1 LPSAIEHGG
10 AWPGPAASPGGGN
23 ADALRI
29 GGLTPLTSIDFPG
42 RLAAVLF
49 CQGCPWRCGY
59 CHNPELLD
67 ATLPGALSW
76 SRVLDFLR
84 QRRGLLDGVV
94 FSGGEPLLQA
104 ALPTVLDEVR
114 ELGFETA
121 LHTGGMY
128 PKRLAAVLDRLDWVG
143 LDIKG
148 PWDRIDS
155 ITRSRNAAPRVRES
169 LEHLLASGVP
179 HECRT
184 TWHPGLFGEEELLA
198 LARDLAGRGVRHWV
212 LQACKDPA
220 VPESGA
226 AVDRLSATMLARLR
240 EGMERF
246 EIRTP

>member
-1 LPSAIEHGG
+1 LPSATEQDS
-10 AWPGPAASPGGGN
+10 AGPAPGAARAAMDAN
-23 ADALRI
+23 ALRL
-29 GGLTPLTSIDFPG
+29 GGLTPFTSIDFPG

-67 ATLPGALSW
+67 ATMPGAVSW
-76 SRVLDFLR
+76 PRVIDFLR

-104 ALPTVLDEVR
+104 ALPAALDAVR
-114 ELGFETA
+114 ELGLETA

-128 PKRLAAVLDRLDWVG
+128 PQRLAAHLHKLDWVG

-155 ITRSRNAAPRVRES
+155 ITRSRNAAPRVKES
-169 LEHLLASGVP
+169 LAHLLASGVP

-184 TWHPGLFGEEELLA
+184 TWHPGLFDEDELLA

-212 LQACKDPA
+212 LQACRDPA
-220 VPESGA
+220 TPGSEA
-226 AVDRLSATMLARLR
+226 AVARLSQAGLASL
-240 EGMERF
+240 GAIFERF
-246 EIRTP
+246 ETRMH